1 MRPLLHHWRK
11 KNMAYVKKQQKEY
24 PWNFIESVLGSDF
37 DETVDRLEVEKGFN
51 YLMEE
56 TLDARMRDMIELRY
70 RDGLT
75 LRAIA
80 ERYSLQI
87 SRISQI
93 LHKAQRLCRHPS
105 RSVYL
110 LHGYTDGV
118 EYIRAREERMRQLQ
132 AEKVIPKRREGT
144 YERHLYDFK
153 DPYERLDAIL
163 TRGGAEKLYALDLS
177 VRGHNVLAR
186 SGVEFVWQIC
196 LFKKGELF
204 MFRNCGSRTA
214 DHIEAM
220 LKKWDLA
227 LDDGTFSDSPNLLEY
242 VAYMKSHCNAEKDNG
257 NVEG

>member
-1 MRPLLHHWRK
+1 
-11 KNMAYVKKQQKEY
+11 MAYRKKQQKPY
-24 PWNFIESVLGSDF
+24 PWNFIESVLGSDL
-37 DETVDRLEVEKGFN
+37 DETVDRLEVEKGFD
-51 YLMEE
+51 YLMEK
-56 TLDARMRDMIELRY
+56 TLDDRMRDIIELRY

-80 ERYSLQI
+80 ERYSLQT
-87 SRISQI
+87 SRIGQI

-132 AEKVIPKRREGT
+132 ESKVVPERRAGT

-163 TRGGAEKLYALDLS
+163 TRGGAEKLYELDLN
-177 VRGHNVLAR
+177 VRAHNVLSR

-196 LFKKGELF
+196 VLPMRDLLLI
-204 MFRNCGSRTA
+204 RNCGLRTA
-214 DHIEAM
+214 SHIEAEW
-220 LKKWDLA
+220 KKWDLA
-227 LDDGTFSDSPNLLEY
+227 LDDGTFSDSPNLLDY
-242 VAYMKSHCNAEKDNG
+242 VAYMKSRCNAENG